1 MSRNIRAELRN
12 HRERRKYF
20 DSGEQLPLRL
30 KYKGQ
35 ETGFKSKI
43 RIEYTRLSTV
53 KKRRTITSDF
63 QVQKT
68 QLKLDEISKTVRK
81 LRASM
86 GGFASSKKRGSKK
99 KLKSVKKD
107 YKTFRKMEIET
118 KLLLKAY
125 KEEAP
130 REEEYEEQEPTY
142 TEEEFETDKNSTAWE
157 KMVNRLDEL
166 RELEDAGELT
176 ITKRPLVNSP

>member
-1 MSRNIRAELRN
+1 MNHGERLRRHKENYVYNSRS
-12 HRERRKYF
+12 K
-20 DSGEQLPLRL
+20 
-30 KYKGQ
+30 
-35 ETGFKSKI
+35 KSV
-43 RIEYTRLSTV
+43 RIEYYKKVPV
-53 KKRRTITSDF
+53 KKTRVITSDF

-125 KEEAP
+125 KEETP
-130 REEEYEEQEPTY
+130 RQEEYEDIETKY
-142 TEEEFETDKNSTAWE
+142 FEEEFNDTEDSSAYV
-157 KMVNRLDEL
+157 KMVGRYDEL
-166 RELEDAGELT
+166 IYEGDLVE
-176 ITKRPLVNSP
+176 RPQVSSP